1 MSYSNP
7 ERIQYTLAAVT
18 TTDAG
23 ATIATING
31 PKGKS
36 GRIAEINAYI
46 TTTHVLGTGTK
57 TAINV
62 GHGSGDDLT
71 AMASWAVPAGT
82 APIVLSGSGTTG
94 ALKPNFRLP
103 ADTAIKV
110 NTIQNATGSP
120 AGVVVYSIAIDW
132 F

>member
-7 ERIQYTLAAVT
+7 QRIQYTLAAVT
-18 TTDAG
+18 TTDAA
-23 ATIATING
+23 ATVATING

-46 TTTHVLGTGTK
+46 TTTHVQGSTPTRLR
-57 TAINV
+57 I
-62 GHGSGDDLT
+62 GHGSGDDLE
-71 AMASWAVPAGT
+71 AMANWTLPAGT
-82 APIVLSGSGTTG
+82 APIVLSASGTSG
-94 ALKPNFRLP
+94 ALKPDFRLP